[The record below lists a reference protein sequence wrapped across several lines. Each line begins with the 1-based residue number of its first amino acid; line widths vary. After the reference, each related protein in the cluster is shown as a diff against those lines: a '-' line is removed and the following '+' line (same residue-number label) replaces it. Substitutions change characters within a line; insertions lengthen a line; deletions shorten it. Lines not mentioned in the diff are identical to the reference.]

1 MSHGTAGA
9 TAPLRCAF
17 GPPTRGAANS
27 SRSCGQ
33 RTDNTATIL
42 RRKGP
47 LPPRLQLY
55 FVPSRYCSA
64 PPVLHLDLTK
74 FFAAIG
80 ARRNDVVR
88 WREARHVFATLV

>member
-1 MSHGTAGA
+1 MSHGTAGT

-27 SRSCGQ
+27 SRNYGQ

-42 RRKGP
+42 RRKCP
-47 LPPRLQLY
+47 LSPRLQLF

-64 PPVLHLDLTK
+64 LPALHLDRTK

-80 ARRNDVVR
+80 ARRNGVVR
-88 WREARHVFATLV
+88 WGEARHAFTTLV